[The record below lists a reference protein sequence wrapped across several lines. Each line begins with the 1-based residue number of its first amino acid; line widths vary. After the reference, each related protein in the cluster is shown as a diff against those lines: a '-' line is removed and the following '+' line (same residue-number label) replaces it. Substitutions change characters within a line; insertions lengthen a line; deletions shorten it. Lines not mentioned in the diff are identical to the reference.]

1 MTSAI
6 PKTSDET
13 PDGTP
18 IWRYMDLPKF
28 VAMLASKTQ
37 WFAKAARFEDG
48 YEGFCQVSPRETPSN
63 DPFARC
69 ITRTTAEGETA
80 LISVTQALV
89 EVSKLSAKYFEN
101 AREHL
106 YVNSWCLAD
115 ESMAM
120 WQIYG
125 SDGRGIALRSS
136 VGQYRRAAKFNVRE
150 EQYAFSKV
158 TYDADPRLNPALRF
172 DFAEGAIPA
181 PGFGVWERLLP
192 VAFHKRKCY
201 EYEREWRAALYQDP
215 RPECTGCT
223 IEFDLNELISAV
235 YIGPRADEFLFG
247 VVDSVMEKFELT
259 KPLERSGLLQPPERT
274 KATT

>member
-1 MTSAI
+1 M
-6 PKTSDET
+6 PKTNDET
-13 PDGTP
+13 PEGTP

-48 YEGFCQVSPRETPSN
+48 YEGFCQVSPRETPSK
-63 DPFARC
+63 DPFRKC

-80 LISVTQALV
+80 LISVTQALA
-89 EVSKLSAKYFEN
+89 EVSKQSAKYFEN

-106 YVNSWCLAD
+106 YVNSWCLGD

-125 SDGRGIALRSS
+125 SDGRGIALRS
-136 VGQYRRAAKFNVRE
+136 
-150 EQYAFSKV
+150 
-158 TYDADPRLNPALRF
+158 LRF
-172 DFAEGAIPA
+172 DFGEGAIPA
-181 PGFGVWERLLP
+181 PGFGVWDRLLP

-201 EYEREWRAALYQDP
+201 EYEREWRAALYQDL
-215 RPECTGCT
+215 RPECPGCS

-235 YIGPRADEFLFG
+235 YIGPRADGFLFG
-247 VVDSVMEKFELT
+247 VVDSVMERFELT
-259 KPLERSGLLQPPERT
+259 KPLQRSELLQPPART
-274 KATT
+274 TAAT